1 MITTDEILQQAF
13 DDLADRA
20 PHDDSLGATI
30 RRRSRYR
37 RAVTLAPLAAA
48 VAVIAVVGTVL
59 LVRPS
64 VGDRAAS
71 PASACAPIRSAVL
84 PTWARAG
91 FSDPEPSMPFV
102 TSKSGAMVAIIFAD
116 PLISPA
122 LPNLGN
128 KILWVTNNDDSVGDG
143 LHITGHLENGSATMQ
158 TTVEGGPGPS
168 LIDVPQPGCWQ
179 FDLAWGSHRDTIDI
193 AYATD

>member
-1 MITTDEILQQAF
+1 MNTTDEILQLAF
-13 DDLADRA
+13 DDLADDA
-20 PHDDSLGATI
+20 PHDQTLGETI

-37 RAVTLAPLAAA
+37 RVVTVAPLAAA

-64 VGDRAAS
+64 VGDQPAT
-71 PASACAPIRSAVL
+71 PASSCAPIRSAVL

-91 FSDPEPSMPFV
+91 FSDKEPSMPFV

-128 KILWVTNNDDSVGDG
+128 KILWVTNDDDSAGDG
-143 LHITGHLENGSATMQ
+143 LHITGHLENGSATM
-158 TTVEGGPGPS
+158 TATVEGGPGPS

-193 AYATD
+193 AYATS